1 MVQRRMLLVGRQVS
15 LWAVLSCGVAL
26 FWGGSPAG
34 AEPPSGKK
42 PSHPVVAPQ
51 PKPPGDKPAPNGSRV
66 NSGAAVDPDH
76 ARKMARGMQLFKS
89 TVRPLLVNHCLECHG
104 GETVESEF
112 DLSTR
117 KGLLRGGSRG
127 AAVLLDQP
135 DKSLLLQV
143 VNHQREPHMPEGDD
157 QLPAKARKALAL
169 WISLGAPYDR
179 PLREGGP
186 VQVHWS
192 QKRIRPEDRQH
203 WSWLPLRRPPLPPV
217 GSPGWCQTPVDRFI
231 LARLEQAD
239 LKPNPAQDQRRL
251 VRRLYL
257 TTLGVPPT
265 PEEMQAYLNDHRP
278 GRWRR
283 LVDRV
288 LADPRYGERWA
299 RHWLDLARFAESHG
313 FEHDY
318 DRPYAYF
325 YRDFVIQ
332 ALNRDMP
339 YDQFVRWQIAGDELA
354 PDDPLAMMATGFL
367 AAGVHSTQ
375 ITKKEAE
382 KHRYDEMDDML
393 GTIGTAML
401 GLTIG
406 CARCH
411 DHKYDPIPMG
421 DYYRMLSVF
430 TTTVRSEPELI
441 LNPEEYRKQRTAFE
455 AQHRPFE
462 EALRRYEQ
470 EELPEAFRRWEQSS
484 GAKEL
489 PYRWI
494 VSRPLRLATARGAT
508 LKALGDG
515 TVVASGK
522 NPKQEVYTVE
532 LPVEGQLVAL
542 RLEALHD
549 AKLPKGGPGRAPNG
563 NFALS
568 HLELFWSKP
577 APEGKP
583 RPWQP
588 LALKSAQATFE
599 QKGLAVKNAIDADP
613 RSAWAVDPQVG
624 KDHAAVF
631 TLKEVLQ
638 APAGSVLRVV
648 MHFRNNTRHALGRFR
663 LAYTDKPL
671 PGREKP
677 FGGGE
682 ISWRELRA
690 LRTSAA
696 RRDPEQKKLALGWF
710 ARHVDPRWQELE
722 RRRAEHLKKAPRPK
736 KSKVLVCTEGLP
748 PVRLHSQGKEFYEKT
763 YYLRRGDPEQKEGE
777 ATPDYMQVLTTAP
790 EGKDHWHQDPPP
802 GWRTSYRRRNFAMW
816 LTDPQYGAGHLLA
829 RVIVNRLWHY
839 HFGRGIVAT
848 PSDFGRQGLP
858 PSHPQLLDYLASEL
872 IASGWSL
879 KHVHRLILNSATYR
893 QSSLYDPQKGAKD
906 PENRLWWRWSPY
918 RLEAEAVRDS
928 LLAVAGVLDRRMYGP
943 GTLDEGHR
951 RRSIYFT
958 VKRSKLVPM
967 MVLFDAPD
975 ALQGIGARPRTTIAP
990 QALLLM
996 NNPHVR
1002 SWAGAF
1008 ARSLKLSSPEELPGA
1023 VDRAYRRALCR
1034 PASAEEQKQA
1044 VTFIRQ
1050 QAEDY
1055 RRAGHQD
1062 ALQAALRDFC
1072 QTLFCL
1078 NEFVYVD

>member
-1 MVQRRMLLVGRQVS
+1 MVARCTVCRFPEALLGMLLVAGV
-15 LWAVLSCGVAL
+15 VLPGVAPRQL
-26 FWGGSPAG
+26 AAQEPGRSASNALPLVAPAG
-34 AEPPSGKK
+34 TPQEAASL
-42 PSHPVVAPQ
+42 PV
-51 PKPPGDKPAPNGSRV
+51 R
-66 NSGAAVDPDH
+66 GAALDPQH
-76 ARKMARGMQLFKS
+76 AQKMARGMQLFKS
-89 TVRPLLVNHCLECHG
+89 TVRPLLVNHCLDCHG
-104 GETVESEF
+104 GETVESEL

-127 AAVLLDQP
+127 PAVLFDRP
-135 DKSLLLQV
+135 EESLLLQV
-143 VNHQREPHMPEGDD
+143 VNHQREPHMPEGEDL
-157 QLPAKARKALAL
+157 LPEEDRKALAL
-169 WISLGAPYDR
+169 WVSLGAPYDR

-186 VQVHWS
+186 VQTHWS

-203 WSWLPLRRPPLPPV
+203 WAWLPLRRPRLPQVRFVP
-217 GSPGWCQTPVDRFI
+217 WCRTPVDRFI
-231 LARLEQAD
+231 LARLEAAG
-239 LKPNPAQDQRRL
+239 LEPNPVQDERRL

-257 TTLGVPPT
+257 TVLGVPPT
-265 PEEMQAYLNDHRP
+265 PEEMQAYLSDTRP

-283 LVDRV
+283 LVDRL

-318 DRPYAYF
+318 DRPYAYH
-325 YRDFVIQ
+325 YRDFVIR
-332 ALNRDMP
+332 ALNQDMP

-393 GTIGTAML
+393 NTIGTAML

-441 LNPEEYRKQRTAFE
+441 LNPEQYRKQKAAFE
-455 AQHRPFE
+455 AEHRPYE
-462 EALRRYEQ
+462 QALRRYEQ
-470 EELPEAFRRWEQSS
+470 EKLPEAFRRWEQSP
-484 GAKEL
+484 GKKKL

-494 VSRPLRLATARGAT
+494 VPRPLRLATAGGTT
-508 LKALGDG
+508 LKALADG

-522 NPKQEVYTVE
+522 NPKQETYTVE
-532 LPVEGQLVAL
+532 LPLAAGKLVAL
-542 RLEALHD
+542 RLQALHD

-577 APEGKP
+577 AAEGKP
-583 RPWQP
+583 RAWQP
-588 LALKSAQATFE
+588 LEPKNARATFE
-599 QKGLAVKNAIDADP
+599 QKGLPVKHAIDADP

-631 TLKEVLQ
+631 TLKEPLEVS
-638 APAGSVLRVV
+638 AGSVLRVV
-648 MHFRNNTRHALGRFR
+648 LHFRNNQRHALGRFR
-663 LAYTDKPL
+663 LSYTDRPL
-671 PGREKP
+671 EGAPTP
-677 FGGGE
+677 FAGVE
-682 ISWRELRA
+682 ITTAELEA
-690 LRTSAA
+690 LRTAA
-696 RRDPEQKKLALGWF
+696 IRRTPEQKKLALGWF
-710 ARHVDPRWQELE
+710 ARHVDRGWQELE
-722 RRRAEHLKKAPRPK
+722 RRRLEHLKKAPRPK
-736 KSKVLVCTEGLP
+736 KAKVLVCTEGLP
-748 PVRLHSQGKEFYEKT
+748 PVRLHSQGREFYEKT

-777 ATPDYMQVLTTAP
+777 ATPDYMQVLMTAP

-802 GWRTSYRRRNFAMW
+802 GWRTSYRRRNFAAW

-858 PSHPQLLDYLASEL
+858 PSHPELLDYLASEL

-893 QSSLYDPQKGAKD
+893 QSSLYDPHKGAKD
-906 PENRLWWRWSPY
+906 PENRLWWRWAPY

-928 LLAVAGVLDRRMYGP
+928 LLSVAGVLDRRMYGP

-1002 SWAGAF
+1002 SWAEAF
-1008 ARSLKLSSPEELPGA
+1008 ARGLKVRTAEELPGA
-1023 VDRAYRRALCR
+1023 VQRAYRRALCR
-1034 PASAEEQKQA
+1034 PASPEEQKQA
-1044 VTFIRQ
+1044 VAFIRT

-1055 RRAGHQD
+1055 RRAGRRD